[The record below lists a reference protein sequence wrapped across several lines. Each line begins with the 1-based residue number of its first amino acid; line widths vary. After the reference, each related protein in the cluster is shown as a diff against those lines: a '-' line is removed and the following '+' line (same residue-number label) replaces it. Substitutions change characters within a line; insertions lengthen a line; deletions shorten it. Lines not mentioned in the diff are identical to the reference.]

1 METIAMMEFTLAIDL
16 GKKERI
22 DPDEDGGMPVDRAF
36 VAQALVDLAANVQAG
51 GKQGA
56 ILDET
61 GLEVGGWRFSLLPF
75 AGS

>member
-1 METIAMMEFTLAIDL
+1 METIIMMEFTLAIDL
-16 GKKERI
+16 RKKERI
-22 DPDEDGGMPVDRAF
+22 DPDKDGAMPVDRAF

-61 GLEVGGWRFSLLPF
+61 GLEVGSWKFALLPF